1 MGRPYAAELSELN
14 RTYAWAL
21 DASVDALAD
30 TIASSTQ
37 GPILA
42 VGSGGSLTAAH
53 FACLL
58 HTQFTGRSAQ
68 VFTPYELINSPLS
81 LDDFAVFML
90 SAGGSNPDVLTC
102 VRNVAGRLPRY
113 LAAITTSPESPLG
126 DHLQQLTWPALHAFD
141 TPTRKDG
148 FLATNSLLATLVI
161 LARAYS
167 AAVNIPVSLPPTLDV
182 LVHPGGTW
190 QELLDAWTQQ
200 ILPLIRR
207 QTLVVL
213 HGATT
218 KPAAADIESRFTEAA
233 LGSVQVAD
241 FRNFAHGRHH
251 WLAVNANTSA
261 VLALSSPRDRQIA
274 NRTLSL
280 IPKEIPRLQIDVDD
294 SISGN
299 LSAIYQSMHMA
310 QIAGSQKGI
319 DPGRPHVPVFGRK
332 LYHLNA
338 KPRAASRLVVN
349 ERMEAAIQRKSGFS
363 CSTLAARNE
372 LETWVQYYCDFIDG
386 LARAKFAAVIFD
398 YDGTLCG
405 PRQRFEGP
413 SDKIIKRLTS
423 LLKAGI
429 NVGIATGRG
438 KSVRV
443 DLQKRIRSA
452 AMRRRVMIAYHNGG
466 EIGTL
471 DDDTTPPDESPL
483 EDCLKVLADQL
494 AASPEVA
501 HHADITAKGMQITLQ
516 LSKRADASEMFEA
529 VSRMARNTASSGV
542 TVVSST
548 HSIDVLAPGVSKLLL
563 LRRLEQQLGIGANG
577 LGILCI
583 GDSGRWPGNDAALL
597 NHWPSLSVDQVSRDP
612 RTGWNLGTSGKR
624 YDLTCLE
631 YLEMLSPSQSI
642 ARFDIEGL
650 QT

>member
-1 MGRPYAAELSELN
+1 MGRPYATELDELN
-14 RTYAWAL
+14 QTYAWAL
-21 DASVDALAD
+21 NTSVDALAD
-30 TIASSTQ
+30 TLASSTQ
-37 GPILA
+37 GPLLA

-81 LDDFAVFML
+81 LEDFAVLVL
-90 SAGGSNPDVLTC
+90 SAGGSNPDVLAC
-102 VRNVAGRLPRY
+102 VENVAARLPRN

-126 DHLQQLTWPALHAFD
+126 DYLQQLSWPTVHAFE

-161 LARAYS
+161 LARAYGT
-167 AAVNIPVSLPPTLDV
+167 AIDVPISLPPTLDA
-182 LVHPGGTW
+182 LVHPGKTW
-190 QELLDAWTQQ
+190 QEHADSWAQQ
-200 ILPLIRR
+200 MLPLLQR

-213 HGATT
+213 HGTPT

-251 WLAVNANTSA
+251 WLAVNAHTSA
-261 VLALSSPRDRQIA
+261 VLALSSPQDRQVA
-274 NRTLSL
+274 SRTLSL
-280 IPKEIPRLQIDVDD
+280 IPKEIPRLQIHVDGTV
-294 SISGN
+294 SGI
-299 LSAIYQSMHMA
+299 LSAIYQSVHMA
-310 QIAGSQKGI
+310 QIAGRQRGV
-319 DPGRPHVPVFGRK
+319 DPGRPHVPMFGRK
-332 LYHLNA
+332 LYHLHPKA
-338 KPRAASRLVVN
+338 RTASRLAID

-363 CSTLAARNE
+363 CHTLAGRNE
-372 LETWVQYYCDFIDG
+372 LEAWVRDYRNFVDRLG
-386 LARAKFAAVIFD
+386 RETFAAVIFD

-405 PRQRFEGP
+405 PNRRFEG
-413 SDKIIKRLTS
+413 LTDEITNGLTA

-429 NVGIATGRG
+429 CVGIATGRG
-438 KSVRV
+438 KSVRN
-443 DLQKRIRSA
+443 DLQKRIRST
-452 AMRRRVMIAYHNGG
+452 AMRRRVTIAYHNGG

-471 DDDTTPPDESPL
+471 DDEMTPPDESPL
-483 EDCLKVLADQL
+483 SDDLQALADQL

-501 HHADITAKGMQITLQ
+501 RHADITAKGSQITLQ
-516 LSKRADASEMFEA
+516 LSKRADSSAVYEA
-529 VSRMARNTASSGV
+529 VSRMTRDTASPGL

-563 LRRLEQQLGIGANG
+563 LRRLEQHLGIGANESQ
-577 LGILCI
+577 ILCI
-583 GDSGRWPGNDAALL
+583 GDRGRWPGNDADLL

-612 RTGWNLGTSGKR
+612 RTGWNLGTPGQR
-624 YDLTCLE
+624 YDLCCLE
-631 YLEMLSPSQSI
+631 YLEMLTPSKSG
-642 ARFDIEGL
+642 ARLDVKGL